1 MMLSKYAMV
10 LQKLYWFAYLQ
21 LLWMLFTL
29 CGLVIFGLF
38 PATYALLTLVK
49 EKEELS
55 SREGFYRF
63 KNIFVSSFKTINKTG
78 LLWQVMV
85 LLLASN
91 LLIIPVENV
100 VVRAA
105 VVAVLGLTI
114 LGIVH
119 FLQYFEMDKA
129 SIFQIRR
136 AFSFVFLQP
145 RKNVGYMMI
154 FVLLLVAIRFIPGIS
169 FFYVVSSC
177 AFFVAKIG
185 KCE

>member
-10 LQKLYWFAYLQ
+10 LQKVYWFAYLQ
-21 LLWMLFTL
+21 LLWMLFTV

-38 PATYALLTLVK
+38 PATYALLSVVR
-49 EKEELS
+49 EREELS
-55 SREGFYRF
+55 SLEAFHKF
-63 KNIFVSSFKTINKTG
+63 KKLFVSSFKPMNKTG

-114 LGIVH
+114 LGVVH
-119 FLQYFEMDKA
+119 FFQYFEPDKA

-154 FVLLLVAIRFIPGIS
+154 LVLLLVAIRFFPGLS
-169 FFYVVSSC
+169 FFYAVSSC
-177 AFFVAKIG
+177 AYFVVKIG
-185 KCE
+185 RFE